1 MWKIGWKNFK
11 KNALPPIAIGVFVG
25 IILVGFLYGFRE
37 ICREKAEEEAWKEM
51 VRQQDIISNER
62 EILISCAKNDEEVYA
77 ILDMSSDDIKE
88 VYKNH
93 VIEKTTPNTQETAEK
108 YVPIEVQVEGM
119 FNETYS
125 MQDLFEIAATVMV
138 EARDLSDECQR
149 AVVSVIINR
158 VKHKNFPNTV
168 HEVIWQNG
176 QYEGS
181 IKGTVNKYIDIFENN
196 LEVSDDVFEM
206 YERVLE
212 NTMYVLETG
221 QTLPDEE
228 YVYQS
233 MSILGDDDI
242 QIDTE
247 HFGKEN

>member
-1 MWKIGWKNFK
+1 M
-11 KNALPPIAIGVFVG
+11 
-25 IILVGFLYGFRE
+25 
-37 ICREKAEEEAWKEM
+37 
-51 VRQQDIISNER
+51 
-62 EILISCAKNDEEVYA
+62 
-77 ILDMSSDDIKE
+77 
-88 VYKNH
+88 
-93 VIEKTTPNTQETAEK
+93 
-108 YVPIEVQVEGM
+108 PIEVQVEGM
-119 FNETYS
+119 FNEIYS

-206 YERVLE
+206 YERALE

-247 HFGKEN
+247 HFGKER